1 MHIGARDILIWLLN
15 LIWGD
20 RHAALSPHEKVTNT
34 HDLFLLL
41 AYFLVLHSYR
51 LFLSRLLSETGS
63 ILS

>member
-1 MHIGARDILIWLLN
+1 MHEGARVILMWLLN
-15 LIWGD
+15 LIGGD
-20 RHAALSPHEKVTNT
+20 RKAALSSHKKVTNT

-51 LFLSRLLSETGS
+51 LFLSRLLCETGS